1 MYHSGKIEIKGKII
15 SVRSGE
21 KNIRRGYTY
30 GYMILSVQ
38 VDGDM
43 YSVLV
48 DTSKINKYGFL
59 PRVGQYIKTEGLKAP
74 SRDGIHDYSLSHI
87 SYLEHIEPLKKKK

>member
-1 MYHSGKIEIKGKII
+1 MSHLGKTTIKGRIT

-21 KNIRRGYTY
+21 KKIRRGFTY

-38 VDGDM
+38 VGADM

-48 DTSKINKYGFL
+48 DTAKINKYGFL
-59 PRVGQYIKTEGLKAP
+59 PRVGHFIKTEGLKAP

-87 SYLEHIEPLKKKK
+87 TYLEHIEIPKKK